1 MRATPRTPR
10 PVARAAAL
18 LAASALL
25 LGACGDGGG
34 DADATTDAAGDV
46 APRLEVTDAWARTS
60 PRTADAGAV
69 YLRIANDGDA
79 DDALVGVEVDTA
91 VAARAELHETVAVE
105 DGGDGGQDGGMDDG
119 GMDDGGAQGDAGHGG
134 GTGGGMMEMRPV
146 DRIVVPA
153 GGEVVLE
160 PGGLHVMLL
169 DLAAPLEAG
178 SSVEL
183 TLEFE
188 ESGEQVVTADVRD
201 EAP

>member
-1 MRATPRTPR
+1 
-10 PVARAAAL
+10 
-18 LAASALL
+18 LL

-79 DDALVGVEVDTA
+79 DDALVGVEVDPA

-105 DGGDGGQDGGMDDG
+105 DRDDGMQGDGMGDDG
-119 GMDDGGAQGDAGHGG
+119 MGDDGTQGGDAGH
-134 GTGGGMMEMRPV
+134 GGGMMEMRPV

>member
-10 PVARAAAL
+10 PVARTAAL

-25 LGACGDGGG
+25 LGACGDGDG
-34 DADATTDAAGDV
+34 DADATTGAGGDP

-79 DDALVGVEVDTA
+79 DDALVGVEVDPA
-91 VAARAELHETVAVE
+91 VAARAELHETVNVE

-119 GMDDGGAQGDAGHGG
+119 GTPGDAGHGG
-134 GTGGGMMEMRPV
+134 GMGGGMMEMRPV

-178 SSVEL
+178 SGVEL

-188 ESGEQVVTADVRD
+188 ESGEQVETAEVRD

>member
-1 MRATPRTPR
+1 MRATPRTRR
-10 PVARAAAL
+10 PVARTAAL

-91 VAARAELHETVAVE
+91 VAARAELHETVNVE

-119 GMDDGGAQGDAGHGG
+119 GTPGDAGHGG
-134 GTGGGMMEMRPV
+134 GMGGGMMEMRPV

-178 SSVEL
+178 SGVEL

>member
-1 MRATPRTPR
+1 MRATPRTRR
-10 PVARAAAL
+10 PVARTAAL

-79 DDALVGVEVDTA
+79 DDALVGVEVDPA
-91 VAARAELHETVAVE
+91 VAARAELHETVNVE

-119 GMDDGGAQGDAGHGG
+119 GTPGDAGHGG
-134 GTGGGMMEMRPV
+134 GMGGGMMEMRPV

-178 SSVEL
+178 SGVEL